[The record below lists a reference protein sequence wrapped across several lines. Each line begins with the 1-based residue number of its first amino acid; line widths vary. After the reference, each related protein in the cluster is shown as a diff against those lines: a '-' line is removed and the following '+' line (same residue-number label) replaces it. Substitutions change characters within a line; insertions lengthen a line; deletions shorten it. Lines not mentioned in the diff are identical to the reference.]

1 MISGVAD
8 HFATKLHKRSVD
20 LVDWLDTRHRSLLL
34 YWTVFASLACGIRL
48 SMASFLELPPS
59 AQIQTALPY
68 FLVVVAPVLS
78 LLLAFHWFRDG
89 PSQSQPGTRMA
100 RFGRWQPIPR
110 EEAQRLSLY
119 GVTGI
124 MASLLAGM
132 LINIPVRVLEFLT
145 AMPALPASP
154 PTWLSILSAMML
166 ADVVLLSSLY
176 AIAFVAAL
184 RRVPLF
190 PRFLAAVWGFDIL
203 MQISISRVMGGV
215 VDLPPSVAAS
225 LHQLLEGNLQKV
237 LISLAIWLPY
247 LLLSKRVNITF
258 RHRLSA

>member
-20 LVDWLDTRHRSLLL
+20 LVDWLDTRHRNLLL
-34 YWTVFASLACGIRL
+34 YWTVLASLACGTRL
-48 SMASFLELPPS
+48 SMASFLELPPG
-59 AQIQTALPY
+59 AQVQTALPY
-68 FLVVVAPVLS
+68 FLIVAAPVIS
-78 LLLAFHWFRDG
+78 LLLAFHWFRNG
-89 PSQSQPGTRMA
+89 PSQSQPETRMA
-100 RFGRWQPIPR
+100 RFGRWKSISR
-110 EEAQRLSLY
+110 EDAQRLSLY

-132 LINIPVRVLEFLT
+132 LINIPVRALEYLA
-145 AMPALPASP
+145 AMPPLPASP
-154 PTWLSILSAMML
+154 PTWLSILNAMML

-190 PRFLAAVWGFDIL
+190 PRFLAAVWSFDIL
-203 MQISISRVMGGV
+203 MQISISRVMGGIA
-215 VDLPPSVAAS
+215 DLPPAVAMS
-225 LHQLLEGNLQKV
+225 LDQLLEGNLQKV
-237 LISLAIWLPY
+237 LISVGIWIPY

-258 RHRLSA
+258 RHRLTA